1 MCVSFVVGMSSAGTL
16 LFMGGKGSGS
26 ALLDGLYGW
35 LGEREGLF
43 VLTLCLLVEVV
54 ACEEKEVGARDI

>member
-1 MCVSFVVGMSSAGTL
+1 
-16 LFMGGKGSGS
+16 MGGKGSGS

>member
-35 LGEREGLF
+35 LGERGWSF
-43 VLTLCLLVEVV
+43 VFTLCLLVEVV
-54 ACEEKEVGARDI
+54 AYEEKGVAARDI

>member
-1 MCVSFVVGMSSAGTL
+1 MCVSFVVGESSAGTL
-16 LFMGGKGSGS
+16 SMGGKGSGS

-35 LGEREGLF
+35 LGERGWSF
-43 VLTLCLLVEVV
+43 VFTLCLLVEVV